1 MKAKT
6 ENIDIKNNLKNKV
19 EKITEARVLVIGDL
33 MLDKFTYGDVI
44 RISPEA
50 PVPVL
55 HVNHEESY
63 LGGAGNVARNISAL
77 LENSYK
83 GKVGIIAVIGK
94 DKSTDSIIE
103 EMNRCNISKAG
114 IITDESRKT
123 ITKTRIVAGNQQ
135 IVRIDEEN
143 TSPFSKSIYKEIEK
157 SFIKNIDDYNVVIMS
172 DYAKGII
179 TEKTAKK
186 IIDICNKKRIPI
198 LVDPAIKHFSFYKK
212 ATLMT
217 PNLKEAKEGIEALK
231 GLKGIGDK
239 TKTLYRKLKINTI
252 EDLLEHYPRTY
263 LKYDEPVEIADV
275 PIGERVAIRATV
287 NSYVELKKMR
297 TLTVVSFQAKDYTG
311 SLKLVWFNAPF
322 IKQVFHIGQTFIFVG
337 TVAVRNYQ
345 KVMEHPEY
353 YSEAQY
359 LEKRKELQPV
369 YPLTEGLTNK
379 RIQKDIKAAG
389 GVIHEM
395 QEYLPI
401 DIPKRYQLMAYPDA
415 VRQIHFPLNYEEL
428 EKARHRLV
436 FDEFFLFLLAMR
448 RLEIHRSKIENQYLI
463 GKGTWSQRLIDG
475 LPY

>member
-1 MKAKT
+1 MKEKI

-55 HVNHEESY
+55 HVNHGESY

-186 IIDICNKKRIPI
+186 IIDICNKKRVPVLI
-198 LVDPAIKHFSFYKK
+198 DPAIKHFPFYKK

-217 PNLKEAKEGIEALK
+217 PNLKEAIEGLEGIEKVSNKLNFYEFNPKNIDILGKSIIKKLGLSKLMITLSANGMALF
-231 GLKGIGDK
+231 DK
-239 TKTLYRKLKINTI
+239 TIKGESYIVPTRAKTVFDVSGAGDTVISVLGMCLSVGFSFK
-252 EDLLEHYPRTY
+252 EAA
-263 LKYDEPVEIADV
+263 EISNAASGIV
-275 PIGERVAIRATV
+275 VGKRGT
-287 NSYVELKKMR
+287 S
-297 TLTVVSFQAKDYTG
+297 TLT
-311 SLKLVWFNAPF
+311 
-322 IKQVFHIGQTFIFVG
+322 
-337 TVAVRNYQ
+337 
-345 KVMEHPEY
+345 
-353 YSEAQY
+353 
-359 LEKRKELQPV
+359 LEE
-369 YPLTEGLTNK
+369 LTEAL
-379 RIQKDIKAAG
+379 
-389 GVIHEM
+389 
-395 QEYLPI
+395 
-401 DIPKRYQLMAYPDA
+401 
-415 VRQIHFPLNYEEL
+415 
-428 EKARHRLV
+428 
-436 FDEFFLFLLAMR
+436 
-448 RLEIHRSKIENQYLI
+448 
-463 GKGTWSQRLIDG
+463 
-475 LPY
+475 